1 MAGTSREPAREPA
14 SEVASGDRPG
24 AERQH
29 FSAIYDKL
37 RKLARRT
44 LLSSGIHPTLDPTE
58 LVHEAWIKLGAA
70 DSLQHWK
77 SEQHFCAAAAETM
90 RHLLVDRTRR
100 KLARKHGGDFKRR
113 PIEWALRIQSQG
125 AREDICFIRVHEA
138 LEVLRQESANGA
150 RVIDLKYF
158 AGLSHEE
165 VATLLEIKE
174 QTVRDL
180 WTWGRAR
187 LFQIY
192 EMLERNEF
200 SGQDNAGDPVQ
211 PESPALQS
219 TD

>member
-1 MAGTSREPAREPA
+1 MADTLCEGAIEPD
-14 SEVASGDRPG
+14 SGIASGGQPEG
-24 AERQH
+24 GGQH
-29 FSAIYDKL
+29 FAALYEKL

-44 LLSSGIHPTLDPTE
+44 LLSSGIHLTLDPTE
-58 LVHEAWIKLGAA
+58 LVHEAWIKLGVA
-70 DSLQHWK
+70 DQSQHWK
-77 SEQHFCAAAAETM
+77 SEKHFYAAAAETM

-100 KLARKHGGDFKRR
+100 KSARKHGGDFNRR
-113 PIEWALRIQSQG
+113 PIERALQVQSKIY
-125 AREDICFIRVHEA
+125 REEICYLRLHKA

-165 VATLLEIKE
+165 VASLLEIKE
-174 QTVRDL
+174 PTVRGL

-192 EMLERNEF
+192 EMLERQEF
-200 SGQDNAGDPVQ
+200 SGQDERINSIP

>member
-1 MAGTSREPAREPA
+1 MAGTFHQGT
-14 SEVASGDRPG
+14 SEAESGIASGDRAG
-24 AERQH
+24 GGGQH
-29 FSAIYDKL
+29 FAALYEKL

-44 LLSSGIHPTLDPTE
+44 LLSSGIHPTLDPTD
-58 LVHEAWIKLGAA
+58 LVHEAWIKLGVA
-70 DSLQHWK
+70 DSPQHWK
-77 SEQHFCAAAAETM
+77 SEKHFYAAAAETM

-100 KLARKHGGDFKRR
+100 KSALKHGGDFKRR
-113 PIEWALRIQSQG
+113 PIERALRIQSQG
-125 AREDICFIRVHEA
+125 AREDICFIRVHKA
-138 LEVLRQESANGA
+138 LEVLRQESANSA

-165 VATLLEIKE
+165 VAALLEIKE
-174 QTVRDL
+174 QTVRGL

-192 EMLERNEF
+192 EMLERHEF
-200 SGQDNAGDPVQ
+200 SGQDNAADPVQ